1 MCLKINWS
9 VKTPWH
15 RPSMGVARSGLWIPS
30 AVKFHLPAKR
40 NLPAYIVS
48 PHSSPHPNR
57 RAANRDDSQANPKQA
72 PVFVFGLK
80 FYLCDITNEKGA
92 CVYRS
97 QSDSFSKARGE
108 LTQISFNT
116 HAPSRPLKNE
126 QEDLSWRCQMSI
138 TSVSNGIL
146 VTATNVPGK
155 VPSSGFKICSFH

>member
-15 RPSMGVARSGLWIPS
+15 RPSMGFVRSGLRVPAAAKFSRAGKNLIP
-30 AVKFHLPAKR
+30 
-40 NLPAYIVS
+40 
-48 PHSSPHPNR
+48 
-57 RAANRDDSQANPKQA
+57 RDDSQANPKQS
-72 PVFVFGLK
+72 PVFAFGLK

-108 LTQISFNT
+108 LTQISFNA

-126 QEDLSWRCQMSI
+126 QEDLSWGCQMSI
-138 TSVSNGIL
+138 TSVSNGIF